1 MMTWVWLIVILISLI
16 VEVLTQ
22 QLVSVW
28 FAAAG
33 LISFVV
39 ALKNGAVALQWTLF
53 VIFSLLFMVLIRKY
67 AKNWLTPT
75 VEATNVD
82 RYLGREAQ
90 VVRAPEKNGRG
101 EVKIDGVEWTAVW
114 EYPDNMVETGDP
126 VEIVGVEGSK
136 LIVKPR

>member
-28 FAAAG
+28 FAAAA

-53 VIFSLLFMVLIRKY
+53 VVFSLLFMFLIRKY
-67 AKNWLTPT
+67 AKTWLTPT

-90 VVRAPEKNGRG
+90 VVRAPEKTGRG

-114 EYPDNMVETGDP
+114 EYPDTMVEAGDP

-136 LIVKPR
+136 LIVRPR

>member
-1 MMTWVWLIVILISLI
+1 
-16 VEVLTQ
+16 
-22 QLVSVW
+22 
-28 FAAAG
+28 
-33 LISFVV
+33 
-39 ALKNGAVALQWTLF
+39 
-53 VIFSLLFMVLIRKY
+53 
-67 AKNWLTPT
+67 

>member
-33 LISFVV
+33 LISFIV

-53 VIFSLLFMVLIRKY
+53 VVFSLLFMVLIRKY
-67 AKNWLTPT
+67 AKTWLTPV

-90 VVRAPEKNGRG
+90 VVRTPEKSGRG

-114 EYPDNMVETGDP
+114 EYPDNMVETGDS

-136 LIVKPR
+136 LIVRSR